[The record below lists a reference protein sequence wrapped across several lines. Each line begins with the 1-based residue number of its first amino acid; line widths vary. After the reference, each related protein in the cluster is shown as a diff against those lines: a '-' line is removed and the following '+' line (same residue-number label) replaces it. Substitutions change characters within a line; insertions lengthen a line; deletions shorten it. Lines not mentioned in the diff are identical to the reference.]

1 MKAQDNGDPIRS
13 SEVLV
18 HFNIKDTND
27 NAPLFEPASYDS
39 AVYENVTVG
48 TSLLQVFA
56 TDVDSGKFP
65 SSTTVKLV
73 LLKKSLCTST
83 MIRFYSNMKTS

>member
-1 MKAQDNGDPIRS
+1 MRAQDNGDPIRS

-65 SSTTVKLV
+65 SSPTVKLV
-73 LLKKSLCTST
+73 LLKKSFFCTPDKD
-83 MIRFYSNMKTS
+83 I

>member
-1 MKAQDNGDPIRS
+1 MLVNGIYVVFVFLQNWLYTLRVSAQDNGSPVKS

-18 HFNIKDTND
+18 YFNVKDTND
-27 NAPLFEPASYDS
+27 NTPLFEPASYDS

-56 TDVDSGKFP
+56 TDIDSGKFH
-65 SSTTVKLV
+65 VFKKL
-73 LLKKSLCTST
+73 
-83 MIRFYSNMKTS
+83 